1 MQWEFLTATLLNLG
15 LNLGFTILALI
26 VGVIALQAIDRR
38 LLTRIDIEAE
48 LKEGNIAVAIFAS
61 TVLIF
66 VAIIVAFGFRG

>member
-15 LNLGFTILALI
+15 LNLAFTILALN
-26 VGVIALQAIDRR
+26 VGVIALQAIDHR